1 MTKSPT
7 GVHVVFVTTE
17 DSPVTYNA
25 LADVKHAS
33 VKLTFVCLQKGSMR
47 TSAPSSIT
55 TR

>member
-25 LADVKHAS
+25 LADVKQAS
-33 VKLTFVCLQKGSMR
+33 VKLTSVCLQIGSMR
-47 TSAPSSIT
+47 NSAPSSAT
-55 TR
+55 TK